1 MAGYLIVELEM
12 GEMNDSCLEI
22 NVQLRQVELLLQ
34 KVPKSL
40 VQKKLKR
47 GGGGN
52 ENVTISI
59 KSSQN

>member
-1 MAGYLIVELEM
+1 VAGYLIVELEM

-34 KVPKSL
+34 KVPKGL

-47 GGGGN
+47 GGWGKRECN
-52 ENVTISI
+52 D
-59 KSSQN
+59 